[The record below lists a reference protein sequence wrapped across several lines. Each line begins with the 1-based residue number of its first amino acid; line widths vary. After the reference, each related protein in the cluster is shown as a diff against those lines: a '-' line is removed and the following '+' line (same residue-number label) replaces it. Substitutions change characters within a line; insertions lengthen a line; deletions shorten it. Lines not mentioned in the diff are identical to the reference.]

1 MRKACMYDH
10 TVEQIVHTRNKR
22 LNLRR
27 ALTCL
32 DPIQFRSSRRFA
44 MTPYRGPAR
53 NDVLSLD
60 FLEHDSAAWGF
71 RNRMG
76 RILAYSGEKTGVSK
90 GKGDFLMNT

>member
-1 MRKACMYDH
+1 MRKACIYDH

-32 DPIQFRSSRRFA
+32 DPIQFRQLTPVRSDAVSGLG
-44 MTPYRGPAR
+44 MTCC
-53 NDVLSLD
+53 LWISLNMIPP
-60 FLEHDSAAWGF
+60 HGVF